1 MPTIVKNMP
10 IPSVAQPLGPLVVV
24 VAYDGL
30 CTFEFGVTYEVFGL
44 PRPEM
49 AAGWYRYAVAGAE
62 PGPLR
67 AAGGLRVTVDAGLEL
82 LDRGDL
88 IVVPGWRHID
98 APVPGSLIRAL
109 QAAHKRGARIISL
122 CSGIAVLAAAGFL
135 NGKRATTHWRYVPM
149 VQSRY
154 PNIRLEP
161 DILYADE
168 GDVLTA
174 AGSAAGIDLCLHI
187 VRGDFGPDAANSVA
201 RRLVVSPHRDGGQAQ
216 FVERPVP
223 LGRERA
229 RLSPLLDWVRVHL
242 NEHHSVA
249 RLAARAGMSLR
260 TFQRRFEAATGMTPR
275 EWLIAERLRW
285 ARELLER
292 EDDANLE
299 DVAATV
305 GFGSLATLRH
315 HFRQRFGMSPSNYR
329 ARFSANGAKF
339 A

>member
-1 MPTIVKNMP
+1 MPTIVKDMP
-10 IPSVAQPLGPLVVV
+10 ISNIAEPLGPLVVV
-24 VAYDGL
+24 LAYDGL
-30 CTFEFGVTYEVFGL
+30 CTFEFGVAYEVFGL

-49 AAGWYRYAVAGAE
+49 GDGWYRYAVSGAE

-82 LDRGDL
+82 LDQADL
-88 IVVPGWRHID
+88 IVVPGWRHIN
-98 APVPGSLIRAL
+98 APVPGLLISAL

-135 NGKRATTHWRYVPM
+135 NGKRATTHWRYLSM
-149 VQSRY
+149 VQSQY
-154 PNIRLEP
+154 PTIRLQP
-161 DILYADE
+161 DILYTDE

-187 VRGDFGPDAANSVA
+187 VRRDFGPDAANSVA
-201 RRLVVSPHRDGGQAQ
+201 RRLVVSPHRDGGQTQ

-223 LGRERA
+223 LAREGA
-229 RLSPLLDWVRVHL
+229 RLSPLLDWMRVHL
-242 NEHHSVA
+242 NERHSVA

-260 TFQRRFEAATGMTPR
+260 TFQRRFEATAGMTPR
-275 EWLIAERLRW
+275 EWLIVERLRR
-285 ARELLER
+285 ARELLEQTD
-292 EDDANLE
+292 EASLE

-305 GFGSLATLRH
+305 EFGSLATLRH
-315 HFRQRFGMSPSNYR
+315 HFRQRLGMSPSIYR
-329 ARFSANGAKF
+329 ARFSVNGAKS